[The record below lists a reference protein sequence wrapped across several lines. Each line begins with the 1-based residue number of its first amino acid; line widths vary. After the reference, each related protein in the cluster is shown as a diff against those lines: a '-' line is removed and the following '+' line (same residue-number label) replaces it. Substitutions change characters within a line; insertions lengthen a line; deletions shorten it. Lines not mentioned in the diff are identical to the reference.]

1 MSGKGRDDLT
11 QIAILVEAESLIF
24 ELQPQQAKSLRGLAE
39 KICQTLPTFRLLLN
53 KYRQNLDSV
62 DP

>member
-53 KYRQNLDSV
+53 KYR
-62 DP
+62 